1 MAIMLRNMYP
11 RILPL
16 KHLIEHRSLF
26 LLGPRQ
32 TGKSTLL
39 RHTFPEARYIDLL
52 EANTFR
58 ELSAYPETLRQSLRP
73 GEKRI
78 IIDEVQKLPILLD
91 EAQALIDRDK
101 NLRFIFTGG
110 SARKLKRGQAN
121 LLAGRAWFCRLHPL
135 VSPEVSYKALNR
147 RLNIGS
153 LPAVLDSP
161 EPKEDLKAYV
171 GGYLKEE
178 IRAEGLVRSIESF
191 SRFLEVAALTN
202 THMLNYTSV
211 SNDTGIPVRTVR
223 EHYQMLEDTLIG
235 FQLPPFRRSLKRKPV
250 ATAKFYFFDVGV
262 ANALMKRGEIIP
274 GSELYGPALE
284 HQVFLELR
292 AYLDYRR
299 IDKELTFWRTHSGH
313 EIDFLI
319 GEEIGIEVKASRRVS
334 AGDQKGLLALSEE
347 IKLKKKIIVS
357 MESRERTTD
366 EDVTVLPAH
375 TFLEYL
381 WSDRLLHG

>member
-1 MAIMLRNMYP
+1 MLRNMYP

>member
-1 MAIMLRNMYP
+1 MLRNMYP

-101 NLRFIFTGG
+101 NLRFIFTGS

-381 WSDRLLHG
+381 WSDRLLDG